1 MSNTENVNLEPLSKN
16 QQGLQS
22 ALKKYSFASLIKK
35 SFELNSMRNLY
46 ISVINVMDKE
56 NLQ

>member
-22 ALKKYSFASLIKK
+22 ALKKYYFASLIKK